1 MGEMVLVSPGMM
13 VADVV
18 EIMKFKRDQV
28 WIKCLGVTSVEMVM
42 YILISIPFPKIRRNV
57 ELRGK

>member
-28 WIKCLGVTSVEMVM
+28 GSSLDQVPRSNLGGNGYVHTDLNPISQNTSKC
-42 YILISIPFPKIRRNV
+42 
-57 ELRGK
+57 